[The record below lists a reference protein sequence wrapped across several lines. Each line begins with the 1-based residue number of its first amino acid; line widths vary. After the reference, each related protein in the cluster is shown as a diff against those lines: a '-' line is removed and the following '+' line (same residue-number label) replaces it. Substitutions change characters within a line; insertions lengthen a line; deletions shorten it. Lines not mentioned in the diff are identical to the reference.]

1 MWQPTKN
8 PRSLEQGVISWASCY
23 VKFSPGAKLTDEIRL
38 EALEFAVPHEQVKAV
53 VRDLGVAEQRRR
65 KVPAEVAVLLS
76 VAMNLFTQESL
87 QQVLVKLLKGLRF
100 IWADPTIVPANKSA
114 ICQARYRLGAR
125 PMVELFHRV
134 CQPLA
139 TETTP
144 GAFLFGRRLMAIDG
158 TVEEVPDTP
167 ENAQVFGRHH
177 SGRGTGAFPQVQA
190 VYLVECGTHAIIDAG
205 FWPCHT
211 SERVGGYRLLRSLT
225 PEMLLMWD
233 RGFHS
238 FDMAQGTRDRGAH
251 FLGRVPSHVH
261 LTPHSPLP
269 DGSYLSCLYPS
280 DPKRRRSGEHLVV
293 RVITYTIDDLA
304 QVGYGKTHRLMTS
317 LLDPEECPA
326 LELACAYHERWEEEM
341 TIDEVDTHQRLVNH
355 PLRSQKPVGVVQELY
370 GLLLAHYAVRRIMHD
385 SAQQAGLDPDRL
397 SFTNALRIICDAVAE
412 FQMVAVEQRPELY
425 QRLLEDI
432 ARYRLPQ
439 RKPRTNPRVVKRKMS
454 KFRLKRPEHRLWP
467 QPSKPFRD
475 AVVLLN

>member
-1 MWQPTKN
+1 
-8 PRSLEQGVISWASCY
+8 
-23 VKFSPGAKLTDEIRL
+23 L
-38 EALEFAVPHEQVKAV
+38 EALEAVLPHEQVKAV
-53 VRDLGVAEQRRR
+53 IKDLGVADQRRR
-65 KVPAEVAVLLS
+65 KIPSEVGMLLS

-87 QQVLVKLLKGLRF
+87 EQVLVKLLKGLRF
-100 IWADPTIVPANKSA
+100 IWHDPTVVPATKSA

-125 PMVELFHRV
+125 PVVELYRRV
-134 CQPLA
+134 CQPMA
-139 TETTP
+139 TENTP

-177 SGRGTGAFPQVQA
+177 GGRGIAAFPQVQA

-211 SERVGGYRLLRSLT
+211 SERVGGWRLLRSLT

-238 FDMAQGTRDRGAH
+238 FDMAQRARERGSH
-251 FLGRVPSHVH
+251 FLGRVPANVR
-261 LTPHSPLP
+261 LQPHSLLP
-269 DGSYLSCLYPS
+269 DGSYLACLYPS
-280 DPKRRRSGEHLVV
+280 DYQRRKVGEHLVV
-293 RVITYTIDDLA
+293 RVITYTIDDPA
-304 QVGYGKTHRLMTS
+304 QEGHGKTHRLMTS
-317 LLDPEECPA
+317 LLDPQECSA
-326 LELACAYHERWEEEM
+326 LDLACAYHERWEEEM

-385 SAQQAGLDPDRL
+385 AAQQAGLDPDRL

-412 FQMVAVEQRPELY
+412 FQMVAVEQRPALY
-425 QRLLEDI
+425 QRLLADI
-432 ARYRLPQ
+432 ARYRLPE

-454 KFRLKRPEHRLWP
+454 NFRLKRPEHRRWP
-467 QPSKPFRD
+467 QPSKPYRD